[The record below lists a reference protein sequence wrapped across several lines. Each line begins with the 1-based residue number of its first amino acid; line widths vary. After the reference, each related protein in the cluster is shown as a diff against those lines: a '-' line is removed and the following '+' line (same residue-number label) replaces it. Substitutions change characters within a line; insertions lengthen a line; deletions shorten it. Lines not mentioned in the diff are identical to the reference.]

1 MKKTLLVIVSVV
13 VVVILGALAYGA
25 HLVGKLNSPEFREQV
40 RAEVSRQMGAEVRL
54 EEMDIA
60 LLSGLTLRGVAVA
73 NPAPFEGDLFTA
85 DSFELRYKL
94 RPLFSGRVEVE
105 RMTLD
110 KPIIGLIVD
119 EGGLLNHEALG
130 GQEPVAS
137 GQEPPRGAEPA
148 AGPAADAPSA
158 AAGASALLDIVLS
171 EVRVSDAQ
179 ITMIDDEDTNLM
191 TVEDVDFA
199 AALEVSGGVTRGQ
212 AKASIATFSIA
223 DVLFVRGIEAPL
235 TMSAE
240 QVQLSPIEGQVAGGK
255 ATGEMTTHLQDG
267 FRYEGKLDLT
277 GVSAK
282 TLLQEAQSNLR
293 VAGTLRGTLSFEGTG
308 PMSTL
313 KANGHA
319 EVDDCRVEDSKML
332 ALLSSVLKVPELASS
347 EFQDCRIE
355 YSLANNVLSTPVL
368 SLKSQAME
376 ITGRGRL
383 NLVHSTINYDL
394 NLALTEALLNKI
406 TVPQLR
412 GAFEPRGDG
421 FSEIAF
427 RAYGTTDAPETD
439 ILTRVGR
446 AAAEDA
452 VKDQANKLLKKFF

>member
-1 MKKTLLVIVSVV
+1 MKKILLVIASVV

-25 HLVGKLNSPEFREQV
+25 HLVKKLNSPEFQELV

-105 RMTLD
+105 RLTLD
-110 KPIIGLIVD
+110 KPILGLIVD
-119 EGGLLNHEALG
+119 DEGRFNYEALG
-130 GQEPVAS
+130 GEKPAVS
-137 GQEPPRGAEPA
+137 GQEPPSGVEPT
-148 AGPAADAPSA
+148 AGPPVDAPTG
-158 AAGASALLDIVLS
+158 AAGASAALDIVLS

-179 ITMIDDEDTNLM
+179 ITMIAEDDASLM
-191 TVEDVDFA
+191 TFEDVDFG
-199 AALEVSGGVTRGQ
+199 AALQVSGGVTQGQ
-212 AKASIATFSIA
+212 AKASIGTVSMA
-223 DVLFVRGIEAPL
+223 DMLFVRRIEAPL
-235 TMSAE
+235 TISKE

-255 ATGEMTTHLQDG
+255 ATGEMTTHLQNG

-277 GVSAK
+277 GVSVK

-293 VAGTLRGTLSFEGTG
+293 VAGTLRGILNFEGTG

-313 KANGHA
+313 KANGQA
-319 EVDDCRVEDSKML
+319 DVVDCQIEDSNLL
-332 ALLSSVLKVPELASS
+332 ALLSTALKVPELASP
-347 EFQDCRIE
+347 EFEDCRIE
-355 YSLANNVLSTPVL
+355 YSLANNVLSTPVV

-376 ITGRGRL
+376 VTGRGTV
-383 NLVHSTINYDL
+383 NLVRSTINYDL

-439 ILTRVGR
+439 ILARVGR

-452 VKDQANKLLKKFF
+452 VKDQANRLLKKFF